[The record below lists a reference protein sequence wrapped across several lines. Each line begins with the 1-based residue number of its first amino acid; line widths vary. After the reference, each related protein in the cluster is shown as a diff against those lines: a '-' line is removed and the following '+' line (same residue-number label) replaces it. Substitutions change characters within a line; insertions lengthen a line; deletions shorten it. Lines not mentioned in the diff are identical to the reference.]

1 MRLMERSKAKES
13 CSCAR
18 KALGEIAAG
27 GARGVVSLVDV
38 RADLNPLRR
47 LVGGW
52 RR

>member
-1 MRLMERSKAKES
+1 MRLTTRSKVKES
-13 CSCAR
+13 CSSAR